1 MGRPKSWRAAFVSV
15 GFSFFESALEVVAA
29 GRLRFAARGRFFE
42 ELLADGFFVDLD
54 FPASAVVVFFV
65 FFVLVLVLDA
75 GADELVAE
83 GCWGLS
89 LLCTIT

>member
-1 MGRPKSWRAAFVSV
+1 
-15 GFSFFESALEVVAA
+15 
-29 GRLRFAARGRFFE
+29 
-42 ELLADGFFVDLD
+42 
-54 FPASAVVVFFV
+54 
-65 FFVLVLVLDA
+65 LVLVLDA